1 MANKNRPEEPKV
13 CIVVLNWNGLDD
25 TLACLSSVYQLA
37 YSNFRVVVIDNGS
50 AAGQAGAIREH
61 FPKVGLI
68 KNKENLG
75 FTGGCNQG
83 IDEALKAGADY
94 VVLLNNDTIVT
105 EDFLSKVVDFYEK
118 TPDAGMVS
126 PVILYTDRKRL
137 WFAGAKVTLGI
148 IRHLYKGK
156 TADDAEIPKE
166 PFKTGYVPGTAL
178 LISTEL
184 IKKIGSLDDRY
195 FAYYEDLDWSWK
207 ARKLGYYPY
216 VVPSARIYHKKSGST
231 SEGGHKKW
239 NKIPAYYVA
248 RNSILLASN
257 FTSFKKVGFILAQV
271 FIKLPLNMILLVK
284 PNAWGSYLRG
294 TGRGLSMVLM
304 GRSG

>member
-1 MANKNRPEEPKV
+1 MAKENRHKEPSV
-13 CIVVLNWNGLDD
+13 YLIVLNWNGLDD
-25 TLACLSSVYQLA
+25 TLMCLESVYKLG
-37 YSNFRVVVIDNGS
+37 YPNFRVVVVDNGS
-50 AAGQAGAIREH
+50 NAGQAAAIADR
-61 FPKVGLI
+61 FPEVKLI

-105 EDFLSKVVDFYEK
+105 ADFLSKTVDFYEK

-126 PVILYTDRKRL
+126 PVILYTDRKRV

-156 TADDAEIPKE
+156 TVNDAEIPKE
-166 PFKTGYVPGTAL
+166 PFRTGYVPGTAL
-178 LISTEL
+178 LIKTAL
-184 IKKIGSLDDRY
+184 IKKIGKLDDRY
-195 FAYYEDLDWSWK
+195 FAYYEDLDWGWK
-207 ARKLGYYPY
+207 ANKLGYYPY
-216 VVPSARIYHKKSGST
+216 VVPSAVIYHKKSGST

-257 FTSFKKVGFILAQV
+257 FTSFKKVGFIFAQV
-271 FIKLPLNMILLVK
+271 LIKLPLNMILLVR

-294 TGRGLSMVLM
+294 TGRGLSMMFGVH
-304 GRSG
+304 SE